1 MMVKIKWLYANYLL
15 PFAIREGN

>member
-1 MMVKIKWLYANYLL
+1 MVKIKWLYANYLL